1 MFKYLIIPIFA
12 DHLFIMNN
20 DKREHIM
27 EVAVE
32 LFATNGFEGTS
43 IRQLAKKANVNIA
56 MINYYF
62 GSKEKLFETILEH
75 KATYMRIRI
84 EAVEADKSLTE
95 IEKLDQIIEDYVTRF
110 LSQPEF
116 HRVLQQ
122 ELLVSQ
128 RESLHHNVIS
138 LFVKN
143 TQNVV
148 AIIEKG
154 IRKKQFRKVDP
165 PLVFASII
173 GTINQ
178 VMLSRT
184 MCNMLMNKE
193 FDNNPYQDPL
203 FKKRLTLHLK
213 QMIHAQLLFE
223 KD

>member
-1 MFKYLIIPIFA
+1 
-12 DHLFIMNN
+12 
-20 DKREHIM
+20 M

-32 LFATNGFEGTS
+32 LFATNGYEGTS
-43 IRQLAKKANVNIA
+43 IRQLAQQADVNIA

-62 GSKEKLFETILEH
+62 GSKEKLFETLLEQ
-75 KATYMRIRI
+75 KATYMRNRI

-95 IEKLDQIIEDYVTRF
+95 IEKIDQIIEDYVSRF
-110 LSQPEF
+110 LSEPKF

-128 RESLHHNVIS
+128 REVLHRNVIN

-148 AIIEKG
+148 SIIEKG

-165 PLVFASII
+165 PMVFASII

-184 MCNMLMNKE
+184 MCNLLMNKE
-193 FDNNPYQDPL
+193 FENNPYQDPQ
-203 FKKRLTLHLK
+203 FKKRLILHLK
-213 QMIHAQLLFE
+213 QMIHAQLLIE
-223 KD
+223 KDL

>member
-1 MFKYLIIPIFA
+1 MSK
-12 DHLFIMNN
+12 

-43 IRQLAKKANVNIA
+43 IRQLAQGANVNIA
-56 MINYYF
+56 MIHYYF
-62 GSKEKLFETILEH
+62 GSKEKLFETLLEQ
-75 KATYMRIRI
+75 KATYMRNRI
-84 EAVEADKSLTE
+84 EAVEANKSLSE
-95 IEKLDQIIEDYVTRF
+95 IEKLDQIIEDYVSRF

-128 RESLHHNVIS
+128 RELLHQNVIS

-165 PLVFASII
+165 PLVFASIV

-184 MCNMLMNKE
+184 MCNLLMNKPLE
-193 FDNNPYQDPL
+193 NNPYQDPL
-203 FKKRLTLHLK
+203 FKKRLIQHLK
-213 QMIHAQLLFE
+213 QMVHAQLLIE
-223 KD
+223 KES

>member
-1 MFKYLIIPIFA
+1 
-12 DHLFIMNN
+12 
-20 DKREHIM
+20 M

-43 IRQLAKKANVNIA
+43 IRQLAQRADVNIA

-62 GSKEKLFETILEH
+62 GSKEKLFETLLEQ
-75 KATYMRIRI
+75 KASYMRNRI
-84 EAVEADKSLTE
+84 EAVEADESLTE
-95 IEKLDQIIEDYVTRF
+95 IEKLDQIIEDYVVRF
-110 LSQPEF
+110 FSQPEF

-128 RESLHHNVIS
+128 REQLHQNVIG

-154 IRKKQFRKVDP
+154 IRKKQFKKVDP
-165 PLVFASII
+165 PFVFASII

-178 VMLSRT
+178 VMQSKI
-184 MCNMLMNKE
+184 MCNMLLNKA
-193 FDNNPYQDPL
+193 FDENPYQDPL
-203 FKKRLTLHLK
+203 FKKRLIQHLK
-213 QMIHAQLLFE
+213 QMVHAQLLIE
-223 KD
+223 KDI

>member
-1 MFKYLIIPIFA
+1 LSQRA
-12 DHLFIMNN
+12 D
-20 DKREHIM
+20 
-27 EVAVE
+27 
-32 LFATNGFEGTS
+32 
-43 IRQLAKKANVNIA
+43 VNIA

-62 GSKEKLFETILEH
+62 GSKEKLFETLLEQ
-75 KATYMRIRI
+75 KATYMRNRI
-84 EAVEADKSLTE
+84 EAVEADKTLTE

-128 RESLHHNVIS
+128 RENLHQNVIG

-178 VMLSRT
+178 VMMSRT
-184 MCNMLMNKE
+184 MCNLLMNKAIE
-193 FDNNPYQDPL
+193 NNPYQDPL
-203 FKKRLTLHLK
+203 FKKRLIQHLK
-213 QMIHAQLLFE
+213 QMVHAQLLIE
-223 KD
+223 KES

>member
-1 MFKYLIIPIFA
+1 MST
-12 DHLFIMNN
+12 
-20 DKREHIM
+20 DKRAHIM

-32 LFATNGFEGTS
+32 LFAANGFEGTS
-43 IRQLAKKANVNIA
+43 IRQLAQRADVNIA

-62 GSKEKLFETILEH
+62 GSKEKLFETLLEQ
-75 KATYMRIRI
+75 KATYMRNRI
-84 EAVEADKSLTE
+84 EAVEADKTLTE
-95 IEKLDQIIEDYVTRF
+95 IEKLDQIIEDYVSRF

-128 RESLHHNVIS
+128 RENLHQNVIG

-178 VMLSRT
+178 VMMSRT
-184 MCNMLMNKE
+184 MCNLLMNKAIE
-193 FDNNPYQDPL
+193 NNPYQDPL
-203 FKKRLTLHLK
+203 FKKRLIQHLK
-213 QMIHAQLLFE
+213 QMVHAQLLIE
-223 KD
+223 KES

>member
-1 MFKYLIIPIFA
+1 MST
-12 DHLFIMNN
+12 
-20 DKREHIM
+20 DKRAHIM

-32 LFATNGFEGTS
+32 LFAANGFEGTS
-43 IRQLAKKANVNIA
+43 IRQLAQRADVNIA

-62 GSKEKLFETILEH
+62 GSKEKLFESLLEQ
-75 KATYMRIRI
+75 KATYMRNRI
-84 EAVEADKSLTE
+84 EAVEADKTLTE
-95 IEKLDQIIEDYVTRF
+95 IEKLDQIIEDYVSRF

-128 RESLHHNVIS
+128 RENLHQNVIG

-165 PLVFASII
+165 PLVFASMI

-178 VMLSRT
+178 VMMSRT
-184 MCNMLMNKE
+184 MCNLLMNKAIE
-193 FDNNPYQDPL
+193 NNPYQDPL
-203 FKKRLTLHLK
+203 FKKRLIQHLK
-213 QMIHAQLLFE
+213 QMVHAQLLIE
-223 KD
+223 KES